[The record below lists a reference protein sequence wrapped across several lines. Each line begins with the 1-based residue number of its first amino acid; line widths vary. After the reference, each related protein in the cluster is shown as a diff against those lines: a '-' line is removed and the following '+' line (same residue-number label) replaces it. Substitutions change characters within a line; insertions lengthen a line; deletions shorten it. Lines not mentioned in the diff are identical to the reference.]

1 MEAAKSSL
9 SCSSRVWA
17 CLSMVCSGWSARTI
31 DIAARVRVLFF
42 LQIRY
47 SKSTILDW
55 PADPFLVHLAFAS
68 MDLIASVPK
77 KFSPSFVNFLDELLV
92 DLERCDDIDRH

>member
-1 MEAAKSSL
+1 MPIHGLFGLVRSYHRHRSQG
-9 SCSSRVWA
+9 A
-17 CLSMVCSGWSARTI
+17 CPV
-31 DIAARVRVLFF
+31 F